1 MKGLVDI
8 SILMLEEIVIPLDQN
23 FDTSSIMYY
32 LILNVHL
39 SLNFHNNSLL
49 YLLQRVFLASVLA
62 SQGFPNSLLLYWLQK
77 RYKKL
82 FLSGTLT
89 FLDKHRVFSS
99 GISKFQKLFS
109 LVRKSLFHKIRVHF
123 FIFALEFKTFAK
135 KTKSAFALR

>member
-39 SLNFHNNSLL
+39 SVTFHNNSLL

-62 SQGFPNSLLLYWLQK
+62 SQGFPNSLLLY
-77 RYKKL
+77 
-82 FLSGTLT
+82 
-89 FLDKHRVFSS
+89 
-99 GISKFQKLFS
+99 
-109 LVRKSLFHKIRVHF
+109 
-123 FIFALEFKTFAK
+123 
-135 KTKSAFALR
+135 

>member
-39 SLNFHNNSLL
+39 SVNFHNNSLL

-62 SQGFPNSLLLYWLQK
+62 SQGFPNSLLLY
-77 RYKKL
+77 
-82 FLSGTLT
+82 
-89 FLDKHRVFSS
+89 
-99 GISKFQKLFS
+99 
-109 LVRKSLFHKIRVHF
+109 
-123 FIFALEFKTFAK
+123 
-135 KTKSAFALR
+135 